1 MMDISQAIEER
12 HSVRQYQLKPIEQEI
27 INELKKEINL
37 CQQLSGIRIE
47 LVCHE
52 PEAFKSFFV
61 HYGRF
66 KNVQNYIAFIIKKK
80 DDEEKVGYFGE
91 RIVLKAQ
98 QLGLNTCWVGATYS
112 VKKVPCSLQDDEQL
126 ACVITIGYGIT
137 QGKQHKSLP
146 MEKCCLCIDEKT
158 EWFEKGMKAVML
170 APTAMNSQKFF
181 LTLKDEHVEISSHG
195 SYDKINL
202 GIVKYHFEQGAKKD
216 QRIWI

>member
-1 MMDISQAIEER
+1 MDIHQTIRER
-12 HSVRQYQLKPIEQEI
+12 HSVRHYQLKPIEQSVV
-27 INELKKEINL
+27 NELNKEIAL
-37 CQQLSGIRIE
+37 CQKESGIRIE
-47 LVCHE
+47 FICQE

-112 VKKVPCSLQDDEQL
+112 VKKVPCLLHEDEKL
-126 ACVITIGYGIT
+126 ACVITIGYGMT
-137 QGKQHKSLP
+137 QGKLHKSLP
-146 MEKCCLCIDEKT
+146 IEKCCLCIDEKP
-158 EWFEKGMKAVML
+158 EWFDKGMEAVML
-170 APTAMNSQKFF
+170 APTAMNSQKFL
-181 LTLKDEHVEISSHG
+181 LTFKDGHVEISSHG

-202 GIVKYHFEQGAKKD
+202 GIVKYHFEQGAQKD
-216 QRIWI
+216 QSIWI

>member
-1 MMDISQAIEER
+1 MDIHQAIKER
-12 HSVRQYQLKPIEQEI
+12 HSVRHYQLKPIEQSVV
-27 INELKKEINL
+27 NELNKEIAL
-37 CQQLSGIRIE
+37 CQKESGIRIE
-47 LVCHE
+47 FICQE

-112 VKKVPCSLQDDEQL
+112 VKKVPCSLHEDEKL
-126 ACVITIGYGIT
+126 ACVITVGYGMT
-137 QGKQHKSLP
+137 QGKPHKSLP
-146 MEKCCLCIDEKT
+146 IEKCCLCIDEKP
-158 EWFEKGMKAVML
+158 EWFDKGMETVML

-202 GIVKYHFEQGAKKD
+202 GIVKYHFEQGAQKD
-216 QRIWI
+216 QSIWI